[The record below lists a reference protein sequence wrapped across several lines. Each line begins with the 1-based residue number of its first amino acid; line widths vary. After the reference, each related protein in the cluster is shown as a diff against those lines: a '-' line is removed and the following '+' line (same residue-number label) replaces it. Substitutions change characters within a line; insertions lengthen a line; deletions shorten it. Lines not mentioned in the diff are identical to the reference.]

1 MLTFLKKFLS
11 LRPKTIP
18 EKPEVPHKVEAL
30 SVGAEASAATP
41 VTVPAAKAV
50 IVVPDAVVPAAV
62 IAKPKAEPKPKAPAK
77 PKPKAPA
84 KPKPRAPAKP
94 KVPKPAAK

>member
-18 EKPEVPHKVEAL
+18 EKPEAPYKVEVLPA
-30 SVGAEASAATP
+30 GTEAAIITAAN
-41 VTVPAAKAV
+41 TV
-50 IVVPDAVVPAAV
+50 VVVADAVVPAAV
-62 IAKPKAEPKPKAPAK
+62 VEKAPAKPKAK

-84 KPKPRAPAKP
+84 KPKAE
-94 KVPKPAAK
+94 PKPRTPKAAAK